1 MRSRIARMDS
11 LIDLIDGLLNYAKV
25 GNTEASLET
34 FSVEQLLSEIV
45 DSLSIP
51 NSFVVELPA
60 ELPSITTHRVL
71 LNQILANLI
80 GNADKHHNRSD
91 GRIQITVQPDAM
103 IWRFSVIDDGPG
115 IAPENQERV
124 FDIFKTL
131 SGNDKNNTGIGLSI
145 VKKLMAAKSHLNLR
159 SAWGPRLVLL
169 GV

>member
-1 MRSRIARMDS
+1 MRSRVARMDS
-11 LIDLIDGLLNYAKV
+11 LIDGLLNYAKV

-91 GRIQITVQPDAM
+91 GRIQITV
-103 IWRFSVIDDGPG
+103 
-115 IAPENQERV
+115 
-124 FDIFKTL
+124 
-131 SGNDKNNTGIGLSI
+131 
-145 VKKLMAAKSHLNLR
+145 
-159 SAWGPRLVLL
+159 
-169 GV
+169 